1 MSNTAIIT
9 GGSMRIGRSIAL
21 TLADMGYDI
30 ALHYNNSKK
39 DALTAQGMVRK
50 NGVKCEIFKSDLS
63 DPSQAS
69 GLIKN
74 VQKKMM
80 GLNLLVNNASIF
92 KEKRFLD
99 VKEKDFDNEFNIN
112 LKSPFFLSLQFAKSV
127 KGGMII
133 NLLDARVS
141 KVHTAHFV
149 YNLTKNSLMHL
160 TLMLAKELGPE
171 IRVNAICPGPILP
184 SPGENVNQLKK
195 IAAKTPLKKIGDTSY
210 INSGVKYLVE
220 NKFITGEMLFI
231 DGGQHL

>member
-1 MSNTAIIT
+1 MSDTAIIT
-9 GGSMRIGRSIAL
+9 GSSKRIGKSIAL
-21 TLADMGYDI
+21 TLAELGYNI
-30 ALHYNNSKK
+30 AIHYNRSKK
-39 DALTAQGMVRK
+39 DAIAAQVLVREL
-50 NGVKCEIFKSDLS
+50 GVRCEVFKADLS

-69 GLIKN
+69 SLIKN
-74 VQKKMM
+74 VQKKMPQ
-80 GLNLLVNNASIF
+80 LSLLVNNASIF
-92 KEKRFLD
+92 NEKRFLD
-99 VKEKDFDNEFNIN
+99 VKEKDFDTEFNIN
-112 LKSPFFLSLQFAKSV
+112 FKSPFFLSQQFAKTVS
-127 KGGMII
+127 KGMII

-184 SPGENVNQLKK
+184 ADGENVTQLKR
-195 IAAKTPLKKIGDTSY
+195 IAAKTPLKKVGDTSY

>member
-1 MSNTAIIT
+1 MSNTALIT
-9 GGSMRIGRSIAL
+9 GGSKRIGRSIAQ
-21 TLADMGYDI
+21 TLAEMGYDI
-30 ALHYNNSKK
+30 ALHFNRSKK
-39 DALTAQGMVRK
+39 DALAARDIIRSG
-50 NGVKCEIFKSDLS
+50 GVKCEIFKSDLS

-69 GLIKN
+69 ALIKN
-74 VQKKMM
+74 VRKEMN

-92 KEKRFLD
+92 KEKRFHD
-99 VKEKDFDNEFNIN
+99 VKERDFDNEFNIN
-112 LKSPFFLSLQFAKSV
+112 FKSPFFLCQQFAKSA
-127 KGGMII
+127 KEGMII

-160 TLMLAKELGPE
+160 TKMLAKELGPD

-184 SPGENVNQLKK
+184 APGEKISQLRK
-195 IAAKTPLKKIGDTSY
+195 IAAKTPLKKIGDTIY
-210 INSGVKYLVE
+210 INQGVKYLVE

>member
-9 GGSMRIGRSIAL
+9 GGSKRIGRSIAL
-21 TLADMGYDI
+21 TLAGMGYDI

-39 DALTAQGMVRK
+39 DALAAQGMIK
-50 NGVKCEIFKSDLS
+50 NHGVKCEIFKSDLS
-63 DPSQAS
+63 DPSQAA

-74 VQKKMM
+74 VQKNMK

-92 KEKRFLD
+92 KEKHFLN

-127 KGGMII
+127 KRGMII

-149 YNLTKNSLMHL
+149 YNLTKNALMHL

-195 IAAKTPLKKIGDTSY
+195 LAAKTPLKKIGDTSY

-220 NKFITGEMLFI
+220 NKFITGEMLYI

>member
-9 GGSMRIGRSIAL
+9 GGSKRIGRSIAL

-39 DALTAQGMVRK
+39 DALTAQGMIRK

-149 YNLTKNSLMHL
+149 YNLTKKSLMHL

-184 SPGENVNQLKK
+184 SSGENVNQLKK

>member
-9 GGSMRIGRSIAL
+9 GGSKRIGRSIAL
-21 TLADMGYDI
+21 TLAELGYDI
-30 ALHYNNSKK
+30 ALHYNRSRK
-39 DALTAQGMVRK
+39 DALNTQAKIRDF
-50 NGVKCEIFKSDLS
+50 GVKCEIFKADLS

-69 GLIKN
+69 GLIKD
-74 VQKKMM
+74 VKKKMP
-80 GLNLLVNNASIF
+80 GLELLVNNASVF

-112 LKSPFFLSLQFAKSV
+112 FKSPFFLSQQFAKNVS
-127 KGGMII
+127 GGMII

-171 IRVNAICPGPILP
+171 IRVNAICPGPVLP
-184 SPGENVNQLKK
+184 ASGENIRQLKK

-210 INSGVKYLVE
+210 INSGVRYLVE

>member
-9 GGSMRIGRSIAL
+9 GGSKRIGRSIAL
-21 TLADMGYDI
+21 TLAELGYDI
-30 ALHYNNSKK
+30 ALHYNRSRK
-39 DALTAQGMVRK
+39 DALNTQAKIRDF
-50 NGVKCEIFKSDLS
+50 GVKCEIFKADLS

-69 GLIKN
+69 GLIKDVN
-74 VQKKMM
+74 KKMP
-80 GLNLLVNNASIF
+80 GLELLVNNASVF

-112 LKSPFFLSLQFAKSV
+112 FKSPFFLSQQFARNVS
-127 KGGMII
+127 GGMII

-171 IRVNAICPGPILP
+171 IRVNAICPGPVLP
-184 SPGENVNQLKK
+184 AAGENIRQLKK

-210 INSGVKYLVE
+210 INSGVKYLVD

>member
-39 DALTAQGMVRK
+39 DALTAQGMIRK

-195 IAAKTPLKKIGDTSY
+195 IAAKTPLKKIGDTSN

>member
-9 GGSMRIGRSIAL
+9 GGSKRIGRSIAL
-21 TLADMGYDI
+21 TLAELGYDI
-30 ALHYNNSKK
+30 ALHYNRSRK
-39 DALTAQGMVRK
+39 DALNTQAKIRDF
-50 NGVKCEIFKSDLS
+50 GVKCEIFKADLS

-69 GLIKN
+69 GLIKD
-74 VQKKMM
+74 VKKKMP
-80 GLNLLVNNASIF
+80 GLELLVNNASVF

-112 LKSPFFLSLQFAKSV
+112 FKSPFFLSQQFAKNVS
-127 KGGMII
+127 GGMII

-141 KVHTAHFV
+141 KIHTAHFV

-171 IRVNAICPGPILP
+171 IRVNAICPGPVLP
-184 SPGENVNQLKK
+184 APGENIRQLKK

>member
-9 GGSMRIGRSIAL
+9 GGSKRIGRSIAL

-30 ALHYNNSKK
+30 ALHYNKSKK
-39 DALTAQGMVRK
+39 DALAAQDIIRK
-50 NGVKCEIFKSDLS
+50 KGVKCEIFKSDLS
-63 DPSQAS
+63 DPAQAS
-69 GLIKN
+69 GLIKD
-74 VQKKMM
+74 VKKKMKD
-80 GLNLLVNNASIF
+80 LNLLINNASIF

-99 VKEKDFDNEFNIN
+99 VKERDFDNEFNIN
-112 LKSPFFLSLQFAKSV
+112 FKSPFFLSQQFAKNV
-127 KGGMII
+127 KRGMII

-160 TLMLAKELGPE
+160 TFMLAKELGPD

-184 SPGENVNQLKK
+184 SPGENINQLKK

>member
-9 GGSMRIGRSIAL
+9 GGSKRIGRSIAL

-39 DALTAQGMVRK
+39 DALTAQRMIRK

-92 KEKRFLD
+92 
-99 VKEKDFDNEFNIN
+99 
-112 LKSPFFLSLQFAKSV
+112 
-127 KGGMII
+127 
-133 NLLDARVS
+133 
-141 KVHTAHFV
+141 
-149 YNLTKNSLMHL
+149 
-160 TLMLAKELGPE
+160 
-171 IRVNAICPGPILP
+171 
-184 SPGENVNQLKK
+184 
-195 IAAKTPLKKIGDTSY
+195 
-210 INSGVKYLVE
+210 
-220 NKFITGEMLFI
+220 
-231 DGGQHL
+231 